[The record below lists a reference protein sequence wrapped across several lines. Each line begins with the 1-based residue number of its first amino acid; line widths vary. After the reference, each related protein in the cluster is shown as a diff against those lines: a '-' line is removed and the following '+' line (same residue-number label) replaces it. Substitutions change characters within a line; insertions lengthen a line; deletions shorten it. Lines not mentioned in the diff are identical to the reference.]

1 MLPRLRLL
9 AEASPARIFSRGVA
23 QLISPNA
30 SVPVSEAPA
39 RNNTPAAAYARKQLV
54 SRTGALAFKRGMI
67 SWYDEN
73 GVHMPATVLEIDLC
87 QVVGHKTEEVH
98 GYNAVQ
104 VGMGHKKKA
113 QKNMKKSKLGQF
125 SAVTVNP
132 KESVAEFRIRGTDG
146 LLPVTTEITASHFK
160 VGQYVDVQA
169 TSKGKGFAGVMKRHG
184 FSGLPASHGV
194 SLKHRSGGTT
204 GQNTDPGRVFPGRK
218 MAGNMGNETV
228 TLKNQKVLSVD
239 EDTGIVIIKGMVP
252 GSKGKIVKLSDSRA
266 MYGVAAHDIKS
277 RLGPLVPE

>member
-1 MLPRLRLL
+1 MLPRLRNVTEL
-9 AEASPARIFSRGVA
+9 ALPSRVFSRGVA
-23 QLISPNA
+23 QLMSPNV
-30 SVPVSEAPA
+30 SVSPQEAPE

-54 SRTGALAFKRGMI
+54 SRTGALAFKRGMV
-67 SWYDEN
+67 SWYED

-87 QVVGHKTEEVH
+87 QVTGHKTEAEH
-98 GYNAVQ
+98 GYNAVV
-104 VGMGHKKKA
+104 VGMGHRNKA
-113 QKNMKKSKLGQF
+113 RQKMPKSQLGQF
-125 SAVTVNP
+125 SAAKVNP
-132 KESVAEFRIRGTDG
+132 KQSVAEFRVRGQQG
-146 LLPVTTEITASHFK
+146 LLPVTTEILASHFK

-184 FSGLPASHGV
+184 FHGLPASHGV

-218 MAGNMGNETV
+218 MAGRMGGDTV

-239 EDTGIVIIKGMVP
+239 ESTGVVIVKGMVP
-252 GSKGKIVKLSDSRA
+252 GSKGKIVKLSDSRH
-266 MYGVAAHDIKS
+266 MYGVAAHDVKS